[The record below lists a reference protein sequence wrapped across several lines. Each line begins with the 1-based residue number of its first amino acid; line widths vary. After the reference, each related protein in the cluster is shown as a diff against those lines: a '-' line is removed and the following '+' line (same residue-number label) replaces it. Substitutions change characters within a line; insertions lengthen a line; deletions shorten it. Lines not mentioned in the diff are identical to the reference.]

1 MSPKK
6 EQNSQKEVKKT
17 EIHPKKGIV
26 RKKINRKKKI
36 LMVHLNLIEFGK
48 KNRKQRRMEKK
59 INPV

>member
-17 EIHPKKGIV
+17 EIHPKK
-26 RKKINRKKKI
+26 KIAKKKI

-48 KNRKQRRMEKK
+48 KNRKQRRIEKR
-59 INPV
+59 ISPV